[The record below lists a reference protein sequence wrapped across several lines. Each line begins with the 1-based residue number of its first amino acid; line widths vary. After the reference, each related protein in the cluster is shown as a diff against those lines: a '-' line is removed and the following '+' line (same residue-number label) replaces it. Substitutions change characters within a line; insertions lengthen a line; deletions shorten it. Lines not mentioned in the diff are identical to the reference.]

1 VYPVTKRGERVI
13 LREISV
19 ADVDAVKSVCCH
31 PSVIRNLG
39 FAPRGRDEASAVVA
53 RAIASARRVPRTE
66 YLLLVVLE
74 DRDEAVGV
82 MRLTLDLDCGAEFG
96 VAVDPPHSAQ
106 IWGAVREG
114 GAYQEHGREGTRLLL
129 ALGFDDLGLHRLWGA
144 EGLDSATPERPV
156 LHAGMG
162 RERIIRDLFFTWGG
176 WRGTAVYSILL
187 HEWELV
193 RARENGVVRL

>member
-1 VYPVTKRGERVI
+1 MYPVTKRGERVI

-129 ALGFDDLGLHRLWGA
+129 ALGFDDLGPS
-144 EGLDSATPERPV
+144 ETATPPLTTVHYAREQ
-156 LHAGMG
+156 MG
-162 RERIIRDLFFTWGG
+162 RLAMAHLLARIDGKTEEPVRTCVH
-176 WRGTAVYSILL
+176 T
-187 HEWELV
+187 ELV
-193 RARENGVVRL
+193 VRASTAAVHA